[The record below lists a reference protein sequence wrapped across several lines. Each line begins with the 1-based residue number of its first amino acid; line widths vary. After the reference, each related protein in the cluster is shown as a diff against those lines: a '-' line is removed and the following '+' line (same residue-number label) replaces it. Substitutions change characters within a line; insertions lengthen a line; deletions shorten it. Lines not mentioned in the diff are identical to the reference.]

1 MSDLENNAQEKGTKK
16 RPYNLREKKEK
27 DAAYRSLIR
36 RELADELYDKILNI
50 VVVQKKYR
58 DADYSAKDL
67 AKELQTNT
75 RYLSAVVNSRFG
87 MNYSCLL
94 NEYRVKE
101 AQHLLTDKRYAD
113 KNVEEIST
121 MVGFAN
127 RQSFYA
133 AFYKNVGET
142 PNGYRKRHAEKEAKK
157 NQSIYSRHMKKQ
169 LISMVTALSLLTA
182 CGGNPKTTAE
192 AEKFD
197 YTVEQFADL
206 QILRYRVPGF
216 EDLSLKQKELVY
228 YLTEAALQGRDILFD
243 QNGKYNLTI
252 RRMLEAVYTGYK
264 GDKNTPDFKA
274 MEVYLKRVWFSNGI
288 HHHYGSEKFVPGFTP
303 EFFRQ
308 AVQSVDAATLPLA
321 EGQTVEQLCEEV
333 FPVIF
338 DPTVMPKRV
347 NQAAGEDLVLTSA
360 CNYYDGV
367 TQQEAEDFYNAL
379 KNPQDE
385 TPVSYGLN
393 SRLVKED
400 GKIQEK
406 VWKVGGL
413 YGQALEKIVY
423 WLKKA
428 EGVAETPEQKAVIAK
443 LMEFYETGDL
453 KTFDEYAILW
463 VKDLNSRIDFV
474 NGFTESYGDPLG
486 MKASWE
492 SLVNFK
498 DLEATQ
504 RTELI
509 SGNAQWFEDHSPVDG
524 QFKKEKV
531 KGVSAKVITAA
542 ILAGDL
548 YPATAI
554 GINLPNANWIRSHH
568 GSKSVTIGNITDAY
582 NKAAHGNGFN
592 EEFVYSDAELQLIDK
607 YADVT
612 DELHT
617 DLHEC
622 LGHGSGK
629 LLPGVDPDAL
639 KAYGS
644 TIEEAR
650 ADLFGLYYVAD
661 PKLVEL
667 GLTPSADAYKAQYYT
682 YLMNGLMTQLVRIE
696 PGNNVEE
703 AHMRN
708 RQLIARWVYEKGAA
722 EKVVELVKKDGK
734 TYVVIND
741 YEKVRDLFGR
751 LLAEIQRIKSTGD
764 YAGAHDLVEAY
775 AVKVDP
781 ALHAEVLERYKKLN
795 LAPYKGFV
803 NPKYEV
809 VTDAD
814 GTITDVTVTYDE
826 GYAEQMLRYSKDY
839 STLSSV
845 NK

>member
-1 MSDLENNAQEKGTKK
+1 
-16 RPYNLREKKEK
+16 
-27 DAAYRSLIR
+27 
-36 RELADELYDKILNI
+36 
-50 VVVQKKYR
+50 
-58 DADYSAKDL
+58 
-67 AKELQTNT
+67 
-75 RYLSAVVNSRFG
+75 
-87 MNYSCLL
+87 
-94 NEYRVKE
+94 
-101 AQHLLTDKRYAD
+101 
-113 KNVEEIST
+113 
-121 MVGFAN
+121 
-127 RQSFYA
+127 
-133 AFYKNVGET
+133 
-142 PNGYRKRHAEKEAKK
+142 
-157 NQSIYSRHMKKQ
+157 MKKQ
-169 LISMVTALSLLTA
+169 LIACAAFALLTA
-182 CGGNPKTTAE
+182 CSGSKTTTAE
-192 AEKFD
+192 ADKFD

-216 EDLSLKQKELVY
+216 ENLSLQQKELVY

-243 QNGKYNLTI
+243 QNGKYNLRI
-252 RRMLEAVYTGYK
+252 RRTLEAVYTGYK

-288 HHHYGSEKFVPGFTP
+288 HHHYGSEKFVPGFAP
-303 EFFRQ
+303 EFFKE
-308 AVQSVDAATLPLA
+308 AVLSVDASTLPLA
-321 EGQTVEQLCEEV
+321 EGQTAEQLCDELS
-333 FPVIF
+333 PVIF
-338 DPTVMPKRV
+338 DPIVMPKRV

-367 TQQEAEDFYNAL
+367 TQKEAEDFYNAM
-379 KNPQDE
+379 KDPKDE

-393 SRLVKED
+393 SRLVKEN

-413 YGQALEKIVY
+413 YGQAIDKIVY

-428 EGVAETPEQKAVIAK
+428 EGVAENPEQKAVIAELIK
-443 LMEFYETGDL
+443 FYETGDL
-453 KTFDEYAILW
+453 KIFDEYAILW
-463 VKDLNSRIDFV
+463 VKDLNSLVDFV

-498 DLEATQ
+498 DMEATH
-504 RTELI
+504 RTEII
-509 SGNAQWFEDHSPVDG
+509 SGNAQWFEDHSPVDKL
-524 QFKKEKV
+524 FKKDEV

-554 GINLPNANWIRSHH
+554 GINLPNSNWIRSHH

-592 EEFVYSDAELQLIDK
+592 EEFVYSDTELQLIDK
-607 YADVT
+607 YADLT
-612 DELHT
+612 GELHT

-667 GLTPSADAYKAQYYT
+667 GLTPNADAYKAEYYT

-696 PGNNVEE
+696 PGNDVEE

-708 RQLIARWVYEKGAA
+708 RQLIARWVFEKGAA
-722 EKVVELVKKDGK
+722 DKVVELVRRDGK
-734 TYVVIND
+734 TYVVVND
-741 YEKVRDLFGR
+741 YGKLRTLFGE
-751 LLAEIQRIKSTGD
+751 LLSEIQRIKSTGD
-764 YAGAHDLVEAY
+764 YQGAHDLVENY

-781 ALHAEVLERYKKLN
+781 VLHAEVLERYKKLN

-803 NPKYEV
+803 NPKYEAV
-809 VTDAD
+809 VDVA
-814 GTITDVTVTYDE
+814 GKITDVKVTYDE

-839 STLSSV
+839 SNLPSI
-845 NK
+845 NN

>member
-1 MSDLENNAQEKGTKK
+1 
-16 RPYNLREKKEK
+16 
-27 DAAYRSLIR
+27 
-36 RELADELYDKILNI
+36 
-50 VVVQKKYR
+50 
-58 DADYSAKDL
+58 
-67 AKELQTNT
+67 
-75 RYLSAVVNSRFG
+75 
-87 MNYSCLL
+87 
-94 NEYRVKE
+94 
-101 AQHLLTDKRYAD
+101 
-113 KNVEEIST
+113 
-121 MVGFAN
+121 
-127 RQSFYA
+127 
-133 AFYKNVGET
+133 
-142 PNGYRKRHAEKEAKK
+142 
-157 NQSIYSRHMKKQ
+157 MKKQ
-169 LISMVTALSLLTA
+169 LIACAAFALLTA
-182 CGGNPKTTAE
+182 CSGSKTTTAE
-192 AEKFD
+192 ADKFD

-216 EDLSLKQKELVY
+216 ENLSLQQKELVY

-243 QNGKYNLTI
+243 QNGKYNLRI
-252 RRMLEAVYTGYK
+252 RRTLEAVYTGYK

-288 HHHYGSEKFVPGFTP
+288 HHHYGSEKFVPGFAP
-303 EFFRQ
+303 EFFKE
-308 AVQSVDAATLPLA
+308 AVLSVDASTLPLA
-321 EGQTVEQLCEEV
+321 EGQTAEQLCDELS
-333 FPVIF
+333 PVIF
-338 DPTVMPKRV
+338 DPAVMPKRV

-367 TQQEAEDFYNAL
+367 TQKEAEGFYNAM
-379 KNPQDE
+379 KDPKDE

-393 SRLVKED
+393 SRLMKEN

-406 VWKVGGL
+406 IWKVGGL
-413 YGQALEKIVY
+413 YGQAIDKIVY

-428 EGVAETPEQKAVIAK
+428 EGVAENPEQKAVIAELIK
-443 LMEFYETGDL
+443 FYETGDL

-463 VKDLNSRIDFV
+463 VKDLNSLVDFV

-498 DLEATQ
+498 DMEATH
-504 RTELI
+504 RTEII
-509 SGNAQWFEDHSPVDG
+509 SGNAQWFEDHSPVDK
-524 QFKKEKV
+524 QFKKDEV

-554 GINLPNANWIRSHH
+554 GINLPNSNWIRSHH

-607 YADVT
+607 YADLT
-612 DELHT
+612 GELHT

-667 GLTPSADAYKAQYYT
+667 GLTPNTDAYKAEYYT

-708 RQLIARWVYEKGAA
+708 RQLIARWVFEKGAA
-722 EKVVELVKKDGK
+722 DKVVELVKKDGK
-734 TYVVIND
+734 TYVVVND
-741 YEKVRDLFGR
+741 YEKLRELFGE
-751 LLAEIQRIKSTGD
+751 LLSEIQRIKSTGD
-764 YAGAHDLVEAY
+764 YQGAHDLVENY

-781 ALHAEVLERYKKLN
+781 ALHSEVLERYKKLN

-803 NPKYEV
+803 NPKYEAV
-809 VTDAD
+809 VDAA
-814 GTITDVTVTYDE
+814 GKITDVKVTYDE

-839 STLSSV
+839 SNLPSI
-845 NK
+845 NN

>member
-1 MSDLENNAQEKGTKK
+1 
-16 RPYNLREKKEK
+16 
-27 DAAYRSLIR
+27 
-36 RELADELYDKILNI
+36 
-50 VVVQKKYR
+50 
-58 DADYSAKDL
+58 
-67 AKELQTNT
+67 
-75 RYLSAVVNSRFG
+75 
-87 MNYSCLL
+87 
-94 NEYRVKE
+94 
-101 AQHLLTDKRYAD
+101 
-113 KNVEEIST
+113 
-121 MVGFAN
+121 
-127 RQSFYA
+127 
-133 AFYKNVGET
+133 
-142 PNGYRKRHAEKEAKK
+142 
-157 NQSIYSRHMKKQ
+157 MKKQ
-169 LISMVTALSLLTA
+169 LISIVTALSLLTA

-803 NPKYEV
+803 NPKYEA

-839 STLSSV
+839 STLPSV

>member
-1 MSDLENNAQEKGTKK
+1 
-16 RPYNLREKKEK
+16 
-27 DAAYRSLIR
+27 
-36 RELADELYDKILNI
+36 
-50 VVVQKKYR
+50 
-58 DADYSAKDL
+58 
-67 AKELQTNT
+67 
-75 RYLSAVVNSRFG
+75 
-87 MNYSCLL
+87 
-94 NEYRVKE
+94 
-101 AQHLLTDKRYAD
+101 
-113 KNVEEIST
+113 
-121 MVGFAN
+121 
-127 RQSFYA
+127 
-133 AFYKNVGET
+133 
-142 PNGYRKRHAEKEAKK
+142 
-157 NQSIYSRHMKKQ
+157 
-169 LISMVTALSLLTA
+169 MVTALSLLTA

-288 HHHYGSEKFVPGFTP
+288 HHHYGSEKFVPRFTP

-803 NPKYEV
+803 NPKYEA

-839 STLSSV
+839 STLPSV

>member
-1 MSDLENNAQEKGTKK
+1 
-16 RPYNLREKKEK
+16 
-27 DAAYRSLIR
+27 
-36 RELADELYDKILNI
+36 
-50 VVVQKKYR
+50 
-58 DADYSAKDL
+58 
-67 AKELQTNT
+67 
-75 RYLSAVVNSRFG
+75 
-87 MNYSCLL
+87 
-94 NEYRVKE
+94 
-101 AQHLLTDKRYAD
+101 
-113 KNVEEIST
+113 
-121 MVGFAN
+121 
-127 RQSFYA
+127 
-133 AFYKNVGET
+133 
-142 PNGYRKRHAEKEAKK
+142 
-157 NQSIYSRHMKKQ
+157 
-169 LISMVTALSLLTA
+169 MVTALSLLTA

-453 KTFDEYAILW
+453 KTFDGYAILW

-839 STLSSV
+839 STLPSV

>member
-1 MSDLENNAQEKGTKK
+1 
-16 RPYNLREKKEK
+16 
-27 DAAYRSLIR
+27 
-36 RELADELYDKILNI
+36 
-50 VVVQKKYR
+50 
-58 DADYSAKDL
+58 
-67 AKELQTNT
+67 
-75 RYLSAVVNSRFG
+75 
-87 MNYSCLL
+87 
-94 NEYRVKE
+94 
-101 AQHLLTDKRYAD
+101 
-113 KNVEEIST
+113 
-121 MVGFAN
+121 
-127 RQSFYA
+127 
-133 AFYKNVGET
+133 
-142 PNGYRKRHAEKEAKK
+142 
-157 NQSIYSRHMKKQ
+157 
-169 LISMVTALSLLTA
+169 MVTALSLLTA

-192 AEKFD
+192 AEKID

-629 LLPGVDPDAL
+629 LLPGVAPDAL

-708 RQLIARWVYEKGAA
+708 RQLIARWVYEKGAV

-803 NPKYEV
+803 NPKYEA

-839 STLSSV
+839 STLPSV

>member
-1 MSDLENNAQEKGTKK
+1 
-16 RPYNLREKKEK
+16 
-27 DAAYRSLIR
+27 
-36 RELADELYDKILNI
+36 
-50 VVVQKKYR
+50 
-58 DADYSAKDL
+58 
-67 AKELQTNT
+67 
-75 RYLSAVVNSRFG
+75 
-87 MNYSCLL
+87 
-94 NEYRVKE
+94 
-101 AQHLLTDKRYAD
+101 
-113 KNVEEIST
+113 
-121 MVGFAN
+121 
-127 RQSFYA
+127 
-133 AFYKNVGET
+133 
-142 PNGYRKRHAEKEAKK
+142 
-157 NQSIYSRHMKKQ
+157 
-169 LISMVTALSLLTA
+169 MVTALSLLTA

-192 AEKFD
+192 AEKID

-428 EGVAETPEQKAVIAK
+428 EGVAETPGQKAVIAK

>member
-1 MSDLENNAQEKGTKK
+1 
-16 RPYNLREKKEK
+16 
-27 DAAYRSLIR
+27 
-36 RELADELYDKILNI
+36 
-50 VVVQKKYR
+50 
-58 DADYSAKDL
+58 
-67 AKELQTNT
+67 
-75 RYLSAVVNSRFG
+75 
-87 MNYSCLL
+87 
-94 NEYRVKE
+94 
-101 AQHLLTDKRYAD
+101 
-113 KNVEEIST
+113 
-121 MVGFAN
+121 
-127 RQSFYA
+127 
-133 AFYKNVGET
+133 
-142 PNGYRKRHAEKEAKK
+142 
-157 NQSIYSRHMKKQ
+157 MKKQ
-169 LISMVTALSLLTA
+169 LIACAAFALLTA
-182 CGGNPKTTAE
+182 CSGSKTTTAE
-192 AEKFD
+192 ADKFD

-216 EDLSLKQKELVY
+216 ENLSLQQKELVY

-243 QNGKYNLTI
+243 QNGKYNLRI
-252 RRMLEAVYTGYK
+252 RRTLEAVYTGYK
-264 GDKNTPDFKA
+264 GDKNTPNFKA

-288 HHHYGSEKFVPGFTP
+288 HHHYGSEKFVPGFAP
-303 EFFRQ
+303 EFFKE
-308 AVQSVDAATLPLA
+308 AVLSVDASTLPLA
-321 EGQTVEQLCEEV
+321 EGQTAEQLCDELS
-333 FPVIF
+333 PVIF
-338 DPTVMPKRV
+338 DPAVMPKRV
-347 NQAAGEDLVLTSA
+347 NQAAGEDLVVTSA

-367 TQQEAEDFYNAL
+367 TQKEAEDFYNAM
-379 KNPQDE
+379 KDPKDE

-393 SRLVKED
+393 SRLVKEN

-406 VWKVGGL
+406 IWKVGGL
-413 YGQALEKIVY
+413 YGQAIDKIVY

-428 EGVAETPEQKAVIAK
+428 EGVAENPEQKAVIAELIK
-443 LMEFYETGDL
+443 FYETGDL
-453 KTFDEYAILW
+453 KIFDEYAILW
-463 VKDLNSRIDFV
+463 VKDLNSLVDFV

-498 DLEATQ
+498 DMEATH
-504 RTELI
+504 RTEII
-509 SGNAQWFEDHSPVDG
+509 SGNAQWFEDHSPVDK
-524 QFKKEKV
+524 QFKKDEV

-554 GINLPNANWIRSHH
+554 GINLPNSNWIRSHH

-607 YADVT
+607 YADLT
-612 DELHT
+612 GELHT

-667 GLTPSADAYKAQYYT
+667 GLTPNADAYKAEYYT

-708 RQLIARWVYEKGAA
+708 RQLIARWVFEKGAA
-722 EKVVELVKKDGK
+722 DKVVELVKKDGK
-734 TYVVIND
+734 TYVVVND
-741 YEKVRDLFGR
+741 YEKLRELFGE
-751 LLAEIQRIKSTGD
+751 LLSEIQRIKSTGD
-764 YAGAHDLVEAY
+764 YQGAHDLVENY

-803 NPKYEV
+803 NPKYEAV
-809 VTDAD
+809 VDAA
-814 GTITDVTVTYDE
+814 GKITDVKVTYDE

-839 STLSSV
+839 SNLPSI
-845 NK
+845 NN

>member
-1 MSDLENNAQEKGTKK
+1 
-16 RPYNLREKKEK
+16 
-27 DAAYRSLIR
+27 
-36 RELADELYDKILNI
+36 
-50 VVVQKKYR
+50 
-58 DADYSAKDL
+58 
-67 AKELQTNT
+67 
-75 RYLSAVVNSRFG
+75 
-87 MNYSCLL
+87 
-94 NEYRVKE
+94 
-101 AQHLLTDKRYAD
+101 
-113 KNVEEIST
+113 
-121 MVGFAN
+121 
-127 RQSFYA
+127 
-133 AFYKNVGET
+133 
-142 PNGYRKRHAEKEAKK
+142 
-157 NQSIYSRHMKKQ
+157 MKKQ
-169 LISMVTALSLLTA
+169 LIACAAFALLTA
-182 CGGNPKTTAE
+182 CSGSKTTTAE
-192 AEKFD
+192 ADKFD

-338 DPTVMPKRV
+338 DPKVMPKRV

-839 STLSSV
+839 STLPSV

>member
-1 MSDLENNAQEKGTKK
+1 MKNHLIISVATAAVLLTGCSGTKK
-16 RPYNLREKKEK
+16 
-27 DAAYRSLIR
+27 
-36 RELADELYDKILNI
+36 
-50 VVVQKKYR
+50 
-58 DADYSAKDL
+58 
-67 AKELQTNT
+67 
-75 RYLSAVVNSRFG
+75 
-87 MNYSCLL
+87 
-94 NEYRVKE
+94 
-101 AQHLLTDKRYAD
+101 
-113 KNVEEIST
+113 
-121 MVGFAN
+121 
-127 RQSFYA
+127 
-133 AFYKNVGET
+133 
-142 PNGYRKRHAEKEAKK
+142 
-157 NQSIYSRHMKKQ
+157 
-169 LISMVTALSLLTA
+169 
-182 CGGNPKTTAE
+182 TTAQ
-192 AEKFD
+192 ADKFD

-228 YLTEAALQGRDILFD
+228 YLTEAALEGRDILFD
-243 QNGKYNLTI
+243 QNGKYNLRI
-252 RRMLEAVYTGYK
+252 RRMLEAIYSNYK
-264 GDKNTPDFKA
+264 GDKNSADFKN
-274 MEVYLKRVWFSNGI
+274 METYLKRVWFSNGI
-288 HHHYGSEKFVPGFTP
+288 HHHYGSEKFVPGFSQD
-303 EFFRQ
+303 FLKQ
-308 AVQSVDAATLPLA
+308 AVLGVDPTLLPLA
-321 EGQTVEQLCEEV
+321 EGQTAEQLCEEI

-338 DPTVMPKRV
+338 DPTIMPKRV
-347 NQAAGEDLVLTSA
+347 NQADGEDLVLTSA

-367 TQQEAEDFYNAL
+367 TQAEAEAFYA
-379 KNPQDE
+379 KMKDPKDE

-393 SRLVKED
+393 SRFVKEN

-413 YGQALEKIVY
+413 YTQALEKIVY

-428 EGVAETPEQKAVIAK
+428 EGVAEDDAQKAAISK
-443 LMEFYETGDL
+443 LIEFYETGDL

-463 VKDLNSRIDFV
+463 VKDLNSRIDVV

-498 DLEATQ
+498 DLVATQ
-504 RTELI
+504 RTEII
-509 SGNAQWFEDHSPVDG
+509 SSNAQWFEDHSPVEA
-524 QFKKEKV
+524 QFKKSEV

-554 GINLPNANWIRSHH
+554 GINLPNANWIRAHH

-592 EEFVYSDAELQLIDK
+592 EEFVYSDAERELIDQ
-607 YADVT
+607 YSDLT

-667 GLTPSADAYKAQYYT
+667 GLLSSDEAYKAQYYT
-682 YLMNGLMTQLVRIE
+682 YLMNGLMTQLVRIQ
-696 PGNNVEE
+696 PGNTVEE

-708 RQLIARWVYEKGAA
+708 RQLIARWVFEKGAA
-722 EKVVELVKKDGK
+722 DKVVELVKKDGK
-734 TYVVIND
+734 TYVVVND
-741 YEKVRDLFGR
+741 YEKVRQLFGK

-764 YAGAHDLVEAY
+764 FAAARALVEDY

-781 ALHAEVLERYKKLN
+781 VLHAEVLERYKKLN

-803 NPKYEV
+803 NPKYEA
-809 VTDAD
+809 VTDAN
-814 GTITDVTVTYDE
+814 GTITDVKVSYDE

-839 STLSSV
+839 SPLPSV
-845 NK
+845 NN

>member
-1 MSDLENNAQEKGTKK
+1 
-16 RPYNLREKKEK
+16 
-27 DAAYRSLIR
+27 
-36 RELADELYDKILNI
+36 
-50 VVVQKKYR
+50 
-58 DADYSAKDL
+58 
-67 AKELQTNT
+67 
-75 RYLSAVVNSRFG
+75 
-87 MNYSCLL
+87 
-94 NEYRVKE
+94 
-101 AQHLLTDKRYAD
+101 
-113 KNVEEIST
+113 
-121 MVGFAN
+121 
-127 RQSFYA
+127 
-133 AFYKNVGET
+133 
-142 PNGYRKRHAEKEAKK
+142 
-157 NQSIYSRHMKKQ
+157 
-169 LISMVTALSLLTA
+169 MVTALSLLTA

-192 AEKFD
+192 AEKID

-443 LMEFYETGDL
+443 LMDFYETGDL

-498 DLEATQ
+498 DLEATR

-839 STLSSV
+839 STLPSV

>member
-1 MSDLENNAQEKGTKK
+1 
-16 RPYNLREKKEK
+16 
-27 DAAYRSLIR
+27 
-36 RELADELYDKILNI
+36 
-50 VVVQKKYR
+50 
-58 DADYSAKDL
+58 
-67 AKELQTNT
+67 
-75 RYLSAVVNSRFG
+75 
-87 MNYSCLL
+87 
-94 NEYRVKE
+94 
-101 AQHLLTDKRYAD
+101 
-113 KNVEEIST
+113 
-121 MVGFAN
+121 
-127 RQSFYA
+127 
-133 AFYKNVGET
+133 
-142 PNGYRKRHAEKEAKK
+142 
-157 NQSIYSRHMKKQ
+157 MKKQ
-169 LISMVTALSLLTA
+169 LIACAAFALLTA
-182 CGGNPKTTAE
+182 CSGSKTTTAE
-192 AEKFD
+192 ADKFD

-216 EDLSLKQKELVY
+216 ENLSLQQKELVY

-243 QNGKYNLTI
+243 QNGKYNLRI
-252 RRMLEAVYTGYK
+252 RRTLEAVYTGYK

-288 HHHYGSEKFVPGFTP
+288 HHHYGSEKFVPGFAP
-303 EFFRQ
+303 EFFKE
-308 AVQSVDAATLPLA
+308 AMLSVDASTLPLA
-321 EGQTVEQLCEEV
+321 EGQTVEQLCDEL

-338 DPTVMPKRV
+338 DPAVMPKRV

-367 TQQEAEDFYNAL
+367 TQKEAEDFYNAM
-379 KNPQDE
+379 KDPKDE

-393 SRLVKED
+393 SRLVKEN

-413 YGQALEKIVY
+413 YGQVIDKIVY

-428 EGVAETPEQKAVIAK
+428 EGVAENPEQKAVIAELIK
-443 LMEFYETGDL
+443 FYETGDL

-463 VKDLNSRIDFV
+463 VKDLNSLVDFV

-498 DLEATQ
+498 DMEATH
-504 RTELI
+504 RTEII
-509 SGNAQWFEDHSPVDG
+509 SGNAQWFEDHSPVDK
-524 QFKKEKV
+524 QFKKDEV

-554 GINLPNANWIRSHH
+554 GINLPNSNWIRSHH

-607 YADVT
+607 YADLT
-612 DELHT
+612 GELHT

-667 GLTPSADAYKAQYYT
+667 GLTPNEDAYKAEYYT

-708 RQLIARWVYEKGAA
+708 RQLIARWVFEKGAA
-722 EKVVELVKKDGK
+722 DKVVELVKKDGK
-734 TYVVIND
+734 TYVVVND
-741 YEKVRDLFGR
+741 YEKLRALFGE
-751 LLAEIQRIKSTGD
+751 LLSEIQRIKSTGD
-764 YAGAHDLVEAY
+764 YQGAHDLVENY

-803 NPKYEV
+803 NPKYEAV
-809 VTDAD
+809 VDAA
-814 GTITDVTVTYDE
+814 GKITDVKVTYDE

-839 STLSSV
+839 SNLSSI
-845 NK
+845 NN

>member
-1 MSDLENNAQEKGTKK
+1 
-16 RPYNLREKKEK
+16 
-27 DAAYRSLIR
+27 
-36 RELADELYDKILNI
+36 
-50 VVVQKKYR
+50 
-58 DADYSAKDL
+58 
-67 AKELQTNT
+67 
-75 RYLSAVVNSRFG
+75 
-87 MNYSCLL
+87 
-94 NEYRVKE
+94 
-101 AQHLLTDKRYAD
+101 
-113 KNVEEIST
+113 
-121 MVGFAN
+121 
-127 RQSFYA
+127 
-133 AFYKNVGET
+133 
-142 PNGYRKRHAEKEAKK
+142 
-157 NQSIYSRHMKKQ
+157 
-169 LISMVTALSLLTA
+169 MVTALSLLTA

-252 RRMLEAVYTGYK
+252 RRMLEAVYTGYN

-338 DPTVMPKRV
+338 DPKVMPKRV

-803 NPKYEV
+803 NPKYEA
-809 VTDAD
+809 VTDAN

-839 STLSSV
+839 STLPSV

>member
-1 MSDLENNAQEKGTKK
+1 
-16 RPYNLREKKEK
+16 
-27 DAAYRSLIR
+27 
-36 RELADELYDKILNI
+36 
-50 VVVQKKYR
+50 
-58 DADYSAKDL
+58 
-67 AKELQTNT
+67 
-75 RYLSAVVNSRFG
+75 
-87 MNYSCLL
+87 
-94 NEYRVKE
+94 
-101 AQHLLTDKRYAD
+101 
-113 KNVEEIST
+113 
-121 MVGFAN
+121 
-127 RQSFYA
+127 
-133 AFYKNVGET
+133 
-142 PNGYRKRHAEKEAKK
+142 
-157 NQSIYSRHMKKQ
+157 MKKQ
-169 LISMVTALSLLTA
+169 LIACAAFALLTA
-182 CGGNPKTTAE
+182 CSGSKTTTAE
-192 AEKFD
+192 ADKFD

-216 EDLSLKQKELVY
+216 ENLSLQQKELVY

-243 QNGKYNLTI
+243 QNGKYNLRI
-252 RRMLEAVYTGYK
+252 RRTLEAVYTGYK
-264 GDKNTPDFKA
+264 GDRNTPDFKA

-288 HHHYGSEKFVPGFTP
+288 HHHYGSEKFVPGFAP
-303 EFFRQ
+303 EFFKE
-308 AVQSVDAATLPLA
+308 AVLSVDTSTLPLA
-321 EGQTVEQLCEEV
+321 EGQTAEQLCDEL

-338 DPTVMPKRV
+338 DPAVMPKRV
-347 NQAAGEDLVLTSA
+347 NQAAREDLVLTSA

-367 TQQEAEDFYNAL
+367 TQKEAEDFYNAM
-379 KNPQDE
+379 KDPKDE

-393 SRLVKED
+393 SRLVKEN

-406 VWKVGGL
+406 IWKVGGL
-413 YGQALEKIVY
+413 YGQAIDKIVY

-428 EGVAETPEQKAVIAK
+428 EGVAENPEQKAVIAELIK
-443 LMEFYETGDL
+443 FYETGDL

-463 VKDLNSRIDFV
+463 VKDLNSLVDFV

-498 DLEATQ
+498 DMEATH
-504 RTELI
+504 RTEII
-509 SGNAQWFEDHSPVDG
+509 SGNAQWFEDHSPVDK
-524 QFKKEKV
+524 QFKKDEV

-554 GINLPNANWIRSHH
+554 GINLPNSNWIRSHH

-607 YADVT
+607 YADLT
-612 DELHT
+612 GELHT

-667 GLTPSADAYKAQYYT
+667 GLTPNEDAYKAEYYT

-708 RQLIARWVYEKGAA
+708 RQLIARWVFEKGAA
-722 EKVVELVKKDGK
+722 DKVVELVKKDGK
-734 TYVVIND
+734 TYVVVND
-741 YEKVRDLFGR
+741 YEKLRELFGE
-751 LLAEIQRIKSTGD
+751 LLSEIQRIKSTGD
-764 YAGAHDLVEAY
+764 YQSAHDLVESY

-803 NPKYEV
+803 NPKYEAV
-809 VTDAD
+809 VDAA
-814 GTITDVTVTYDE
+814 GKITDVKVTYDE

-839 STLSSV
+839 SNLPSI
-845 NK
+845 NN

>member
-1 MSDLENNAQEKGTKK
+1 
-16 RPYNLREKKEK
+16 
-27 DAAYRSLIR
+27 
-36 RELADELYDKILNI
+36 
-50 VVVQKKYR
+50 
-58 DADYSAKDL
+58 
-67 AKELQTNT
+67 
-75 RYLSAVVNSRFG
+75 
-87 MNYSCLL
+87 
-94 NEYRVKE
+94 
-101 AQHLLTDKRYAD
+101 
-113 KNVEEIST
+113 
-121 MVGFAN
+121 
-127 RQSFYA
+127 
-133 AFYKNVGET
+133 
-142 PNGYRKRHAEKEAKK
+142 
-157 NQSIYSRHMKKQ
+157 
-169 LISMVTALSLLTA
+169 MVTALSLLTA

-192 AEKFD
+192 AEKID

-682 YLMNGLMTQLVRIE
+682 YLMYGLMTQLVRIE

-839 STLSSV
+839 STLPSV

>member
-1 MSDLENNAQEKGTKK
+1 MA
-16 RPYNLREKKEK
+16 
-27 DAAYRSLIR
+27 
-36 RELADELYDKILNI
+36 
-50 VVVQKKYR
+50 
-58 DADYSAKDL
+58 
-67 AKELQTNT
+67 
-75 RYLSAVVNSRFG
+75 
-87 MNYSCLL
+87 C
-94 NEYRVKE
+94 
-101 AQHLLTDKRYAD
+101 
-113 KNVEEIST
+113 
-121 MVGFAN
+121 
-127 RQSFYA
+127 A
-133 AFYKNVGET
+133 AF
-142 PNGYRKRHAEKEAKK
+142 A
-157 NQSIYSRHMKKQ
+157 
-169 LISMVTALSLLTA
+169 LLTA
-182 CGGNPKTTAE
+182 CSGSKTTTAE
-192 AEKFD
+192 ADKFD

-216 EDLSLKQKELVY
+216 ENLSLQQKELVY

-243 QNGKYNLTI
+243 QNGKYNLRI
-252 RRMLEAVYTGYK
+252 RRTLEAVYTGYK

-288 HHHYGSEKFVPGFTP
+288 HHHYGSEKFVPGFAP
-303 EFFRQ
+303 EFFKE
-308 AVQSVDAATLPLA
+308 AVLSVDASTLPLA
-321 EGQTVEQLCEEV
+321 EGQTVEQLCDELS
-333 FPVIF
+333 PVIF
-338 DPTVMPKRV
+338 DPAVMPKRV

-367 TQQEAEDFYNAL
+367 TQKEAEDFYNAM
-379 KNPQDE
+379 KDPKDE

-393 SRLVKED
+393 SRLVKEN

-413 YGQALEKIVY
+413 YGQAIDKIVY

-428 EGVAETPEQKAVIAK
+428 EGVAENPEQKAVIAELIK
-443 LMEFYETGDL
+443 FYETGDL

-463 VKDLNSRIDFV
+463 VKDLNSLVDFV

-498 DLEATQ
+498 DMEATH
-504 RTELI
+504 RTEII
-509 SGNAQWFEDHSPVDG
+509 SGNAQWFEDHSPVDK
-524 QFKKEKV
+524 QFKKDEV

-554 GINLPNANWIRSHH
+554 GINLPNSNWIRSHH

-607 YADVT
+607 YADLT
-612 DELHT
+612 GELHT

-667 GLTPSADAYKAQYYT
+667 GLTPNEDAYKAEYYT

-708 RQLIARWVYEKGAA
+708 RQLIARWVFEKGAA
-722 EKVVELVKKDGK
+722 DKVVELVKKDGK
-734 TYVVIND
+734 TYVVVND
-741 YEKVRDLFGR
+741 YEKLRELFGK
-751 LLAEIQRIKSTGD
+751 LLSEIQRIKSTGD
-764 YAGAHDLVEAY
+764 YQSAHDLVENY

-803 NPKYEV
+803 NPKYEAV
-809 VTDAD
+809 VDAA
-814 GTITDVTVTYDE
+814 GKITDVKVTYDE

-839 STLSSV
+839 SNLPSI
-845 NK
+845 NN

>member
-1 MSDLENNAQEKGTKK
+1 
-16 RPYNLREKKEK
+16 
-27 DAAYRSLIR
+27 
-36 RELADELYDKILNI
+36 
-50 VVVQKKYR
+50 
-58 DADYSAKDL
+58 
-67 AKELQTNT
+67 
-75 RYLSAVVNSRFG
+75 
-87 MNYSCLL
+87 
-94 NEYRVKE
+94 
-101 AQHLLTDKRYAD
+101 
-113 KNVEEIST
+113 
-121 MVGFAN
+121 
-127 RQSFYA
+127 
-133 AFYKNVGET
+133 
-142 PNGYRKRHAEKEAKK
+142 
-157 NQSIYSRHMKKQ
+157 
-169 LISMVTALSLLTA
+169 MVTALSLLTA
-182 CGGNPKTTAE
+182 CGRNPKTTAE
-192 AEKFD
+192 AEKID

-206 QILRYRVPGF
+206 QILRYSVPGF
-216 EDLSLKQKELVY
+216 ENLSLKQKELVY

-288 HHHYGSEKFVPGFTP
+288 HHHYGSEKFVPGFSP
-303 EFFRQ
+303 EFFKQ
-308 AVQSVDAATLPLA
+308 AVLSVDASAMPLA
-321 EGQTVEQLCEEV
+321 EGQTIEQLCDEV

-338 DPTVMPKRV
+338 DPKVMPKRV

-367 TQQEAEDFYNAL
+367 TQQEAEDYYNAL
-379 KNPQDE
+379 KNPKDE

-393 SRLVKED
+393 SRLVKVD
-400 GKIQEK
+400 GKVQEK

-413 YGQALEKIVY
+413 YSPAIEKIVY

-443 LMEFYETGDL
+443 LVEFYESGDL
-453 KTFDEYAILW
+453 KTFDDYAILW
-463 VKDLNSRIDFV
+463 VKDLNSRVDFV

-498 DLEATQ
+498 DMEATR

-509 SGNAQWFEDHSPVDG
+509 SNNAQWFEDHSPADK
-524 QFKKEKV
+524 QFKKEEV

-554 GINLPNANWIRSHH
+554 GINLPNANWIRNHH

-607 YADVT
+607 YGDLT
-612 DELHT
+612 GNLHT

-667 GLTPSADAYKAQYYT
+667 GLTPNEEAYKAEYYAF
-682 YLMNGLMTQLVRIE
+682 LMNGLMTQLVRIE

-708 RQLIARWVYEKGAA
+708 RQLIARWVFEKGAA
-722 EKVVELVKKDGK
+722 DKVVELVKKNGK
-734 TYVVIND
+734 TYVVVND
-741 YEKVRDLFGR
+741 YDKLRKLFGE

-764 YAGAHDLVEAY
+764 LEGARNLVEVY

-781 ALHAEVLERYKKLN
+781 TLHAEVLERYKKLN

-803 NPKYEV
+803 NPKYEA

-814 GTITDVTVTYDE
+814 GKITDIQVTYDE
-826 GYAEQMLRYSKDY
+826 DYVDQMLRYSRDY
-839 STLSSV
+839 STLI
-845 NK
+845 

>member
-1 MSDLENNAQEKGTKK
+1 MA
-16 RPYNLREKKEK
+16 
-27 DAAYRSLIR
+27 
-36 RELADELYDKILNI
+36 
-50 VVVQKKYR
+50 
-58 DADYSAKDL
+58 
-67 AKELQTNT
+67 
-75 RYLSAVVNSRFG
+75 
-87 MNYSCLL
+87 C
-94 NEYRVKE
+94 
-101 AQHLLTDKRYAD
+101 
-113 KNVEEIST
+113 
-121 MVGFAN
+121 
-127 RQSFYA
+127 A
-133 AFYKNVGET
+133 AF
-142 PNGYRKRHAEKEAKK
+142 A
-157 NQSIYSRHMKKQ
+157 
-169 LISMVTALSLLTA
+169 LLTA
-182 CGGNPKTTAE
+182 CSGSKTTTAE
-192 AEKFD
+192 ADKFD

-216 EDLSLKQKELVY
+216 ENLSLQQKELVY

-243 QNGKYNLTI
+243 QNGKYNLRI
-252 RRMLEAVYTGYK
+252 RRTLEAVYTGYK

-288 HHHYGSEKFVPGFTP
+288 HHHYGSEKFVPGFAP
-303 EFFRQ
+303 EFFKE
-308 AVQSVDAATLPLA
+308 AVLSVDASTLPLA
-321 EGQTVEQLCEEV
+321 EGQTAEQLCDELS
-333 FPVIF
+333 PVIF

-367 TQQEAEDFYNAL
+367 TQKEAEDFYNAM
-379 KNPQDE
+379 KDPKDE

-393 SRLVKED
+393 SRLVKEN

-413 YGQALEKIVY
+413 YGQAIDKIVY

-428 EGVAETPEQKAVIAK
+428 EGVAENPEQKAVIAELIK
-443 LMEFYETGDL
+443 FYETGDL

-463 VKDLNSRIDFV
+463 VKDLNSLVDFV

-498 DLEATQ
+498 DMEATH
-504 RTELI
+504 RTEII
-509 SGNAQWFEDHSPVDG
+509 SGNAQWFEDHSPVDKL
-524 QFKKEKV
+524 FKKDEV

-554 GINLPNANWIRSHH
+554 GINLPNSNWIRSHH

-592 EEFVYSDAELQLIDK
+592 EEFVYSDTELQLIDK
-607 YADVT
+607 YADLT
-612 DELHT
+612 GELHT

-667 GLTPSADAYKAQYYT
+667 GLTPNADAYKAEYYT

-696 PGNNVEE
+696 PGNDVEE

-708 RQLIARWVYEKGAA
+708 RQLIARWVFEKGAA
-722 EKVVELVKKDGK
+722 DKVVELVKKDGK
-734 TYVVIND
+734 TYVVVND
-741 YEKVRDLFGR
+741 YEKLRELFGE
-751 LLAEIQRIKSTGD
+751 LLSEIQRIKSTGD
-764 YAGAHDLVEAY
+764 YQGAHDLVENY

-803 NPKYEV
+803 NPKYEAV
-809 VTDAD
+809 VDAA
-814 GTITDVTVTYDE
+814 GKITDVKVTYDE

-839 STLSSV
+839 SNLPSI
-845 NK
+845 NN

>member
-1 MSDLENNAQEKGTKK
+1 
-16 RPYNLREKKEK
+16 
-27 DAAYRSLIR
+27 
-36 RELADELYDKILNI
+36 
-50 VVVQKKYR
+50 
-58 DADYSAKDL
+58 
-67 AKELQTNT
+67 
-75 RYLSAVVNSRFG
+75 
-87 MNYSCLL
+87 
-94 NEYRVKE
+94 
-101 AQHLLTDKRYAD
+101 
-113 KNVEEIST
+113 
-121 MVGFAN
+121 
-127 RQSFYA
+127 
-133 AFYKNVGET
+133 
-142 PNGYRKRHAEKEAKK
+142 
-157 NQSIYSRHMKKQ
+157 MKKQ
-169 LISMVTALSLLTA
+169 LIACAAFALLTA
-182 CGGNPKTTAE
+182 CSGSKTTTAE
-192 AEKFD
+192 ADKFD

-216 EDLSLKQKELVY
+216 ENLSLQQKELVY

-243 QNGKYNLTI
+243 QNGKYNLRI
-252 RRMLEAVYTGYK
+252 RRTLEAVYTGYK

-288 HHHYGSEKFVPGFTP
+288 HHHYGSEKFVPGFAP
-303 EFFRQ
+303 EFFKE
-308 AVQSVDAATLPLA
+308 AVLSVDASTLPLA
-321 EGQTVEQLCEEV
+321 EGQTVEQLCDELS
-333 FPVIF
+333 PVIF
-338 DPTVMPKRV
+338 DPAVMPKRV

-367 TQQEAEDFYNAL
+367 TQKEAEDFYNVM
-379 KNPQDE
+379 KDPKDE

-393 SRLVKED
+393 SRLVKEN

-406 VWKVGGL
+406 IWKVGGL
-413 YGQALEKIVY
+413 YGQAIDKIVY

-428 EGVAETPEQKAVIAK
+428 EGVAENPEQKAVIAELIK
-443 LMEFYETGDL
+443 FYETGDL

-463 VKDLNSRIDFV
+463 VKDLNSLVDFV

-498 DLEATQ
+498 DMEATH
-504 RTELI
+504 RTEVI
-509 SGNAQWFEDHSPVDG
+509 SGNAQWFEDHSPVDK
-524 QFKKEKV
+524 QFKKDEV

-554 GINLPNANWIRSHH
+554 GINLPNSNWIRSHH

-607 YADVT
+607 YADLT
-612 DELHT
+612 GELHT

-667 GLTPSADAYKAQYYT
+667 GLTPNEDAYKAEYYT

-708 RQLIARWVYEKGAA
+708 RQLIARWVFEKGAA
-722 EKVVELVKKDGK
+722 DKVVELVKKDGK
-734 TYVVIND
+734 TYVVVND
-741 YEKVRDLFGR
+741 YEKLRELFGK
-751 LLAEIQRIKSTGD
+751 LLSEIQRIKSTGD
-764 YAGAHDLVEAY
+764 YQSAHDLVENY

-803 NPKYEV
+803 NPKYEAV
-809 VTDAD
+809 VDAA
-814 GTITDVTVTYDE
+814 GKITDVKVTYDE

-839 STLSSV
+839 SNLPSI
-845 NK
+845 NN

>member
-1 MSDLENNAQEKGTKK
+1 
-16 RPYNLREKKEK
+16 
-27 DAAYRSLIR
+27 
-36 RELADELYDKILNI
+36 
-50 VVVQKKYR
+50 
-58 DADYSAKDL
+58 
-67 AKELQTNT
+67 
-75 RYLSAVVNSRFG
+75 
-87 MNYSCLL
+87 
-94 NEYRVKE
+94 
-101 AQHLLTDKRYAD
+101 
-113 KNVEEIST
+113 
-121 MVGFAN
+121 
-127 RQSFYA
+127 
-133 AFYKNVGET
+133 
-142 PNGYRKRHAEKEAKK
+142 
-157 NQSIYSRHMKKQ
+157 
-169 LISMVTALSLLTA
+169 MVTALSLLTA

-192 AEKFD
+192 AEKID

-308 AVQSVDAATLPLA
+308 AVQSVDAVTLPLA

-629 LLPGVDPDAL
+629 LLPGVAPDAL

-839 STLSSV
+839 STLPSV

>member
-1 MSDLENNAQEKGTKK
+1 
-16 RPYNLREKKEK
+16 
-27 DAAYRSLIR
+27 
-36 RELADELYDKILNI
+36 
-50 VVVQKKYR
+50 
-58 DADYSAKDL
+58 
-67 AKELQTNT
+67 
-75 RYLSAVVNSRFG
+75 
-87 MNYSCLL
+87 
-94 NEYRVKE
+94 
-101 AQHLLTDKRYAD
+101 
-113 KNVEEIST
+113 
-121 MVGFAN
+121 
-127 RQSFYA
+127 
-133 AFYKNVGET
+133 
-142 PNGYRKRHAEKEAKK
+142 
-157 NQSIYSRHMKKQ
+157 MKKQ
-169 LISMVTALSLLTA
+169 LIACAAFALLTA
-182 CGGNPKTTAE
+182 CSGSKTTTAE
-192 AEKFD
+192 ADKFD

-216 EDLSLKQKELVY
+216 ENLSLQQKELVY

-243 QNGKYNLTI
+243 QNGKYNLRI
-252 RRMLEAVYTGYK
+252 RRTLEAIYTGYK

-288 HHHYGSEKFVPGFTP
+288 HHHYGSEKFVPGFAP
-303 EFFRQ
+303 EFFKE
-308 AVQSVDAATLPLA
+308 AMLSVDASTLPLA
-321 EGQTVEQLCEEV
+321 EGQTAEQLCDELS
-333 FPVIF
+333 PVIF
-338 DPTVMPKRV
+338 DPAVMPKRV

-367 TQQEAEDFYNAL
+367 TQKEAEDFYNAM
-379 KNPQDE
+379 KDPKDE
-385 TPVSYGLN
+385 MPVSYGLN
-393 SRLVKED
+393 SRLVKEN

-406 VWKVGGL
+406 IWKVGGL
-413 YGQALEKIVY
+413 YGQAIDKIVY

-428 EGVAETPEQKAVIAK
+428 EGVAENPEQKAVIAELIK
-443 LMEFYETGDL
+443 FYETGDL

-463 VKDLNSRIDFV
+463 VKDLNSLVDFV

-498 DLEATQ
+498 DMEATH
-504 RTELI
+504 RTEII
-509 SGNAQWFEDHSPVDG
+509 SGNAQWFEDHSPVDK
-524 QFKKEKV
+524 QFKKDEV

-554 GINLPNANWIRSHH
+554 GINLPNSNWIRSHH

-607 YADVT
+607 YADLT
-612 DELHT
+612 GELHT

-667 GLTPSADAYKAQYYT
+667 GLTPNEDAYKAEYYT

-708 RQLIARWVYEKGAA
+708 RQLIARWVFEKGAA
-722 EKVVELVKKDGK
+722 DKVVELVKKDGK
-734 TYVVIND
+734 TYVVVND
-741 YEKVRDLFGR
+741 YEKLRELFGE
-751 LLAEIQRIKSTGD
+751 LLSEIQRIKSTGD
-764 YAGAHDLVEAY
+764 YQGAHDLVENY

-803 NPKYEV
+803 NPKYEAV
-809 VTDAD
+809 VDAA
-814 GTITDVTVTYDE
+814 GKITDVKVTYDE

-839 STLSSV
+839 SNLPSI
-845 NK
+845 NN

>member
-1 MSDLENNAQEKGTKK
+1 
-16 RPYNLREKKEK
+16 
-27 DAAYRSLIR
+27 
-36 RELADELYDKILNI
+36 
-50 VVVQKKYR
+50 
-58 DADYSAKDL
+58 
-67 AKELQTNT
+67 
-75 RYLSAVVNSRFG
+75 
-87 MNYSCLL
+87 
-94 NEYRVKE
+94 
-101 AQHLLTDKRYAD
+101 
-113 KNVEEIST
+113 
-121 MVGFAN
+121 
-127 RQSFYA
+127 
-133 AFYKNVGET
+133 
-142 PNGYRKRHAEKEAKK
+142 
-157 NQSIYSRHMKKQ
+157 
-169 LISMVTALSLLTA
+169 MVTALSLLTA

-696 PGNNVEE
+696 TGNNVEE

-803 NPKYEV
+803 NPKYEA

-839 STLSSV
+839 STLPSV